1 MRRGDIYLADLGR
14 PVGHE
19 QGLVRPVALMSS
31 QPWLES
37 TPPVVFVVPV
47 TRTHRASPT
56 HVELEPGSSGLA
68 ATSYLKCEDLR
79 AISVDR
85 LERRFGALDDLT
97 LLRVE
102 TILRRL
108 LAL

>member
-1 MRRGDIYLADLGR
+1 VRRGEIYLADLGQ
-14 PVGHE
+14 PQGHE
-19 QGLVRPVALMSS
+19 QAFVRPVALVSS

-37 TPPVVFVVPV
+37 SPPVVFAVPI
-47 TRTHRASPT
+47 TRTPRDSPT
-56 HVELEPGSSGLA
+56 HVEVEPGSSGLA

-85 LERRFGALDDLT
+85 LERRFGVLDDVT

-108 LAL
+108 LSL

>member
-1 MRRGDIYLADLGR
+1 MKRGEIYLADLGA

-19 QGLVRPVALMSS
+19 QAFVRPVALLSS

-37 TPPVVFVVPV
+37 APPVVFAVPI
-47 TRTHRASPT
+47 TRTPRGSPT
-56 HVELEPGSSGLA
+56 HVEVEPGSSGLA

-79 AISVDR
+79 TISVDR
-85 LERRFGALDDLT
+85 LERRFGALDDVT
-97 LLRVE
+97 LVRVE
-102 TILRRL
+102 TIVRRL

>member
-1 MRRGDIYLADLGR
+1 VVFAVPITRTRRG
-14 PVGHE
+14 
-19 QGLVRPVALMSS
+19 
-31 QPWLES
+31 
-37 TPPVVFVVPV
+37 
-47 TRTHRASPT
+47 SPT
-56 HVELEPGSSGLA
+56 HVEVEPGSSGLA
-68 ATSYLKCEDLR
+68 ATSYARCEDLR

-85 LERRFGALDDLT
+85 LEQRFGVLEDVT